1 MDVTKEL
8 VCINFCYREQLIM
21 FRSGNMIIIG
31 TQCQWCILITESL
44 NFKTATLLKL
54 GLNYS

>member
-1 MDVTKEL
+1 MDVTKESI
-8 VCINFCYREQLIM
+8 CIISA
-21 FRSGNMIIIG
+21 SGTTDNVSKWKHGIV
-31 TQCQWCILITESL
+31 TQCCSFSAENL